1 MLAVF
6 YALVPTFLLISSGYG
21 LRRIRG
27 FDGNFWIGV
36 DRLFYYV
43 LFPVLLART
52 CANAR
57 LGGLELGPLAAAL
70 VLGAG
75 MVGATLLA
83 ARRLITADGP
93 AFTSVFQGVTRFNS
107 VVGVGIAQALYGP
120 QGLAIFGVCM
130 ALMIPT
136 LNIWCVAVLARYA
149 APGRVPTLWQ
159 QAKAVAKN
167 PLILGCLAGFT
178 LNVSGIGLPGPL
190 DPTAKTMADA
200 AVALGLLAA
209 GAGLDLRA
217 VGGGGRIVA
226 IALAGRL
233 LIMPV
238 AVWLMCRLF
247 GVDGLTREIAVLW
260 AAMPT
265 APASYTLARQM
276 GGDAGAMA
284 TIITLMTVLA
294 ALTMPAMLTLLT

>member
-6 YALVPTFLLISSGYG
+6 HALVPTFLLIIAGYG
-21 LRRIRG
+21 LRRIRV
-27 FDGNFWIGV
+27 FDSLFWIGI
-36 DRLFYYV
+36 DRLFYFV

-57 LGGLELGPLAAAL
+57 LGGLDLGPLAAAL
-70 VLGAG
+70 LLGAG
-75 MVGATLLA
+75 LVAAALLA
-83 ARRLITADGP
+83 TRRLVAADGP

-107 VVGVGIAQALYGP
+107 VVGVGIAQALHGP
-120 QGLAIFGVCM
+120 QGLAVFGLCM
-130 ALMIPT
+130 AVMIPT
-136 LNIWCVAVLARYA
+136 LNVWCVAVLARYA
-149 APGRVPTLWQ
+149 APGNVPTWWQ
-159 QAKAVAKN
+159 QAKAVARN
-167 PLILGCLAGFT
+167 PLILGCLAGFA
-178 LNVSGIGLPGPL
+178 LNVTGIGLPGPL

-217 VGGGGRIVA
+217 IGGGGRAVV

-233 LIMPV
+233 VVMPV

-276 GGDAGAMA
+276 GGDARIMA
-284 TIITLMTVLA
+284 TTITLMTLTA
-294 ALTMPAMLTLLT
+294 ALTMPIMLALLD

>member
-6 YALVPTFLLISSGYG
+6 FALVPTFLLIAAGYG
-21 LRRIRG
+21 LRRIRV
-27 FDGNFWIGV
+27 FDGPFWIGV
-36 DRLFYYV
+36 DRLFYFV

-57 LGGLELGPLAAAL
+57 LGGLELGPLAGAL
-70 VLGAG
+70 LTGAG
-75 MVGATLLA
+75 VVAVSLLA
-83 ARRLITADGP
+83 GRRLVAADGP
-93 AFTSVFQGVTRFNS
+93 GFTSVFQGVTRFNS
-107 VVGVGIAQALYGP
+107 VVGVGIAQALYGA
-120 QGLAIFGVCM
+120 QGLAVFGLCM
-130 ALMIPT
+130 AVMIPV
-136 LNIWCVAVLARYA
+136 LNVWCVAVLARYA
-149 APGRVPTLWQ
+149 APGRVPTAWQ
-159 QAKAVAKN
+159 QARAITRN
-167 PLILGCLAGFT
+167 PLILGCLAGFA
-178 LNVSGIGLPGPL
+178 LNVTGIGLPGPL
-190 DPTAKTMADA
+190 DPAAKTMADA

-217 VGGGGRIVA
+217 IGGGGRAVA

-233 LIMPV
+233 LVMPV

-276 GGDAGAMA
+276 GGDARLMA
-284 TIITLMTVLA
+284 TIITLMTLAA
-294 ALTMPAMLTLLT
+294 ALTMPLMLALLA

>member
-6 YALVPTFLLISSGYG
+6 YALVPTFLLIAAGYG

-27 FDGNFWIGV
+27 FDAAFWIGV

-70 VLGAG
+70 
-75 MVGATLLA
+75 LLA
-83 ARRLITADGP
+83 TGAVAAALLAGRRLVATDGP

-120 QGLAIFGVCM
+120 QGLAVFGLCM
-130 ALMIPT
+130 AVMIPT
-136 LNIWCVAVLARYA
+136 LNVTCVAVLARYA
-149 APGRVPTLWQ
+149 APGKVPTLWQ

-167 PLILGCLAGFT
+167 PLILGCLAGFG
-178 LNVSGIGLPGPL
+178 LNVTGIGLPGPL
-190 DPTAKTMADA
+190 DPTARTMADA
-200 AVALGLLAA
+200 AVALGLLTA
-209 GAGLDLRA
+209 GAGLELKA
-217 VGGGGRIVA
+217 IGGGGRAVV

-233 LIMPV
+233 VVLPV
-238 AVWLMCRLF
+238 AVWLTCRLF
-247 GVDGLTREIAVLW
+247 GVDGLAREIAVLW

-276 GGDAGAMA
+276 GGDARLMA
-284 TIITLMTVLA
+284 TIITLMTLCAAVSMPVMLA
-294 ALTMPAMLTLLT
+294 LLR

>member
-6 YALVPTFLLISSGYG
+6 YALVPTFLLISAGYG

-27 FDGNFWIGV
+27 FDGPFWIGI

-70 VLGAG
+70 LIG
-75 MVGATLLA
+75 VGAVAAALLA
-83 ARRLITADGP
+83 GRRLITADGP

-120 QGLAIFGVCM
+120 QGLAVFGLCM
-130 ALMIPT
+130 AVMIPS
-136 LNIWCVAVLARYA
+136 LNVACVAVLARYA
-149 APGRVPTLWQ
+149 APGKVPTVWQ
-159 QAKAVAKN
+159 QARAVAQN
-167 PLILGCLAGFT
+167 PLILGCLAGFA
-178 LNVSGIGLPGPL
+178 LNLSGIGLPGPL

-217 VGGGGRIVA
+217 IGGGGRGVIV
-226 IALAGRL
+226 ALAGRL
-233 LIMPV
+233 LVMPV
-238 AVWLMCRLF
+238 AVWSMCLAF

-265 APASYTLARQM
+265 APAAYTLARQM
-276 GGDAGAMA
+276 GGNAQMMA
-284 TIITLMTVLA
+284 TIVTLMTLLA
-294 ALTMPAMLTLLT
+294 ALTMPVMLYLLR

>member
-6 YALVPTFLLISSGYG
+6 FALVPTFLLIAAGYG
-21 LRRIRG
+21 LRRIRV
-27 FDGNFWIGV
+27 FDGPFWIGV
-36 DRLFYYV
+36 DRLFYFV

-57 LGGLELGPLAAAL
+57 LGGLELGPLAGAL
-70 VLGAG
+70 LVGAG
-75 MVGATLLA
+75 VVA
-83 ARRLITADGP
+83 ASLVAGRRLVAADGP
-93 AFTSVFQGVTRFNS
+93 GFTSVFQGVTRFNS
-107 VVGVGIAQALYGP
+107 VVGVGIAQALYGA
-120 QGLAIFGVCM
+120 QGLAVFGLCM
-130 ALMIPT
+130 AVMIPV
-136 LNIWCVAVLARYA
+136 LNVWCVAVLARYA
-149 APGRVPTLWQ
+149 APGRVPTAWQ
-159 QAKAVAKN
+159 QARAIARN
-167 PLILGCLAGFT
+167 PLILGCLAGFA
-178 LNVSGIGLPGPL
+178 LNVTGIGLPGPL
-190 DPTAKTMADA
+190 DPAAKTMADA

-217 VGGGGRIVA
+217 IGGGGRAVA

-233 LIMPV
+233 LVMPV

-276 GGDAGAMA
+276 GGDARLMA
-284 TIITLMTVLA
+284 TIITLMTLAA
-294 ALTMPAMLTLLT
+294 ALTMPLMLALLA

>member
-6 YALVPTFLLISSGYG
+6 FALVPTFLLIAAGYG
-21 LRRIRG
+21 LRRIRV
-27 FDGNFWIGV
+27 FDGPFWIGV
-36 DRLFYYV
+36 DRLFYFV

-57 LGGLELGPLAAAL
+57 LGGLELGPLAGAL
-70 VLGAG
+70 LLGAG
-75 MVGATLLA
+75 VVA
-83 ARRLITADGP
+83 ASLVAGRRLVAADGP
-93 AFTSVFQGVTRFNS
+93 GFTSVFQGVTRFNS
-107 VVGVGIAQALYGP
+107 VVGVGIAQALYGA
-120 QGLAIFGVCM
+120 QGLAVFGLCM
-130 ALMIPT
+130 AVMIPV
-136 LNIWCVAVLARYA
+136 LNVWCVAVLARYA
-149 APGRVPTLWQ
+149 APGRVPTAWQ
-159 QAKAVAKN
+159 QARAIARN
-167 PLILGCLAGFT
+167 PLILGCLAGFA
-178 LNVSGIGLPGPL
+178 LNVTGIGLPGPL
-190 DPTAKTMADA
+190 DPAAKTMADA

-217 VGGGGRIVA
+217 IGGGGRAVA

-233 LIMPV
+233 LVMPV

-276 GGDAGAMA
+276 GGDARLMA
-284 TIITLMTVLA
+284 TIITLMTLAA
-294 ALTMPAMLTLLT
+294 ALTMPLMLALLA

>member
-6 YALVPTFLLISSGYG
+6 FALVPTFLLIAAGYG
-21 LRRIRG
+21 LRRIRV
-27 FDGNFWIGV
+27 FDGPFWIGV
-36 DRLFYYV
+36 DRLFYFV

-57 LGGLELGPLAAAL
+57 LGGLELGPLAGAL
-70 VLGAG
+70 LLGAG
-75 MVGATLLA
+75 VVA
-83 ARRLITADGP
+83 ASLVAGRWLVAADGP
-93 AFTSVFQGVTRFNS
+93 GFTSVFQGVTRFNS
-107 VVGVGIAQALYGP
+107 VVGVGIAQALYGA
-120 QGLAIFGVCM
+120 QGLAVFGLCM
-130 ALMIPT
+130 AVMIPV
-136 LNIWCVAVLARYA
+136 LNVWCVAILARYA
-149 APGRVPTLWQ
+149 APGRVPTAWQ
-159 QAKAVAKN
+159 QARAIARN
-167 PLILGCLAGFT
+167 PLILGCLAGFA
-178 LNVSGIGLPGPL
+178 LNVTGIGLPGPL
-190 DPTAKTMADA
+190 DPAAKTMADA

-217 VGGGGRIVA
+217 IGGGGRAVA

-233 LIMPV
+233 LVMPV

-276 GGDAGAMA
+276 GGDARLMA
-284 TIITLMTVLA
+284 TIITLMTLAA
-294 ALTMPAMLTLLT
+294 ALTMPLMLALLA

>member
-6 YALVPTFLLISSGYG
+6 YALVPTFLLIAAGYG
-21 LRRIRG
+21 LRRIRV
-27 FDGNFWIGV
+27 FDGPFWIGI
-36 DRLFYYV
+36 DRLFYFV

-52 CANAR
+52 CANAK
-57 LGGLELGPLAAAL
+57 LGGLELGPLAGAL
-70 VLGAG
+70 LIGTGVVA
-75 MVGATLLA
+75 ATLLA
-83 ARRLITADGP
+83 ARRLVAADGP
-93 AFTSVFQGVTRFNS
+93 GFTSVFQGVTRFNS

-130 ALMIPT
+130 AVMIPT
-136 LNIWCVAVLARYA
+136 LNVACVAVLARYA
-149 APGRVPTLWQ
+149 APGKVPTLWQ

-167 PLILGCLAGFT
+167 PLILGCLAGFA
-178 LNVSGIGLPGPL
+178 LNVTGIGLPGPL
-190 DPTAKTMADA
+190 DPTARTMADA

-217 VGGGGRIVA
+217 IGGGGRAVV

-233 LIMPV
+233 VVVPL

-247 GVDGLTREIAVLW
+247 GVDGLPREIAVLW

-276 GGDAGAMA
+276 GGDARLMA
-284 TIITLMTVLA
+284 TIITLMTLIA
-294 ALTMPAMLTLLT
+294 AVTMPAMLALLR